1 MVGARGFEPP
11 TPWSRTRCATR
22 LRYAPNVCC
31 GEMSMRVLS
40 LRLKRAGG
48 LLDRF
53 TDKDSLADY
62 RRWVLGVVVSPGVPS
77 RDQNAGNASH
87 CSQRRLSNCGASS

>member
-31 GEMSMRVLS
+31 GEMSIGVLS

-48 LLDRF
+48 LAG
-53 TDKDSLADY
+53 SLY
-62 RRWVLGVVVSPGVPS
+62 
-77 RDQNAGNASH
+77 
-87 CSQRRLSNCGASS
+87 RLS